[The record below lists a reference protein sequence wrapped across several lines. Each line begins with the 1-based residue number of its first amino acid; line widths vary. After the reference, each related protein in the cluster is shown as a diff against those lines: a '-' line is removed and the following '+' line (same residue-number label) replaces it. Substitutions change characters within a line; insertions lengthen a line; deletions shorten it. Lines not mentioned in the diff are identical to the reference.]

1 MNYSFSIGLKI
12 RLKNY
17 FFDFKNEIMVRI
29 RNIKNSI
36 FAISVAPAAMPPKPN
51 TAAMMA
57 IIKNVTV
64 Y

>member
-1 MNYSFSIGLKI
+1 
-12 RLKNY
+12 
-17 FFDFKNEIMVRI
+17 MVNI

-36 FAISVAPAAMPPKPN
+36 FAISVAPAAIPPKPK
-51 TAAMMA
+51 TAAMIA